1 MLILSRKSGESI
13 TIGEDITITI
23 LDSKGKNIRIG
34 VEAPRNIAVHRKDID
49 EYAPNAAQDMAA
61 GSPGKEAN
69 TPETGS

>member
-1 MLILSRKSGESI
+1 MLILSRKSGEAI

-49 EYAPNAAQDMAA
+49 GCAPNAAQDLAA
-61 GSPGKEAN
+61 GSPGKEKN
-69 TPETGS
+69 TTVTGS